1 MIDLPSLTLP
11 KQRIQLRMCLT
22 LETQRVLEHTLQ
34 VSPTSLKP
42 VDEVLDILQAHIR
55 DSNNEAL
62 RRRAFTSC
70 RQARG
75 EPFSEFLVRL
85 KSLAEEFDICK
96 AHHLDCEE
104 AWMKHGILTGV
115 HDEEL
120 VTKIVSLDAASTLAD
135 VINVCRAHEATRSA
149 ASAIRASPTVS
160 AVSTYKQTKKAA
172 HKPGVPPRQPS
183 PTHRAPTSC
192 SSCGRR
198 DHGPKGCPATGVTCR
213 GCGKTGHY
221 ALMPKCPARQSTCT
235 ACNRLGHL
243 EKVCKQTKAR
253 SKSQR
258 PEKPKGKEGRHP
270 TFHVVRLQSLTTDPG
285 SHEGPPEA
293 SCQSPIST
301 RDDPTPPP
309 TVRVEVLHDGHSGGL
324 DFIPDTGADTTVIG
338 PQHLR
343 MLGIDRQAL
352 GPPPSLAYY
361 NADGTKMSAALGSL
375 QATLVY
381 GELSCTG
388 WIDVQ
393 GSWNTPLLSREH
405 CRALGIVPHDFP
417 AQIFSARGSVASVR
431 EATNAPAPRSS
442 VPALPLLSTTSPD
455 AAKEYFLREYQDV
468 LLTKDSTQDAPLK
481 PMSGPPMRIHLRDD
495 AQPFAVHTPRLIPLA
510 YRDAVKAELDSMVA
524 RGVIAPVG
532 DVPSYWCHP
541 MVVVPKPGGGV
552 RITTDLSKLNAQ
564 VSRPAHPS
572 PTPFAAIRSVDAR
585 ARYFTTIDA
594 LCGYWQIP
602 LHEDDQA
609 LTTFIT
615 PYGRFKYLRGPMGFA
630 ATGDAFC
637 LRGDIALQGVPQ
649 CVKVV
654 DDILVYDEDYFTH
667 LRHVNDILARCRAH
681 GITLNAK
688 KFVLAAP
695 SVSFCGYRLSH
706 DGIAADPD
714 KVRAITEFAT
724 PATLT
729 DLRSFMGLVN
739 QLASFSPDLAAT
751 AAPLRPLLSPK
762 KSFVWTPDHEQA
774 FQRVK
779 MALASPPVL
788 AAFDPA
794 LPTTLQTDASRLY
807 GLGYA
812 LLQDHGGGQQRLV
825 QCGSR
830 FLTDTETRYATIELE
845 MLAVVWAMGKT
856 KFYLTGLQH
865 FNLVTD
871 HRPLVPIL
879 NSYSLDAIENPRL
892 QRLKEKIART
902 SSQLY
907 GARARSCAD
916 EVLGTDTGFQVRS
929 IATLRAMESLAPLV
943 PPDVAEA
950 PPGSDLALEELRKVA
965 TEDPEYVQLLHFV
978 KNGFPMDRYA
988 LPNVLRPY
996 WKLREDLY
1004 CDEDLVLYG
1013 ARVLVPTALRRRVLA
1028 RLHDSHRGVEATKRR
1043 ARQAVFW
1050 PGVDA
1055 DIANTVRACEPC
1067 QILQPSQQQ
1076 EPRLCDDNPTRPF
1089 EKAFLVIADRLSG
1102 WPVVVSCGAD
1112 TTSAATIRHFRRLF
1126 RDLGVPVRLR
1136 TDGGPQFASREFS
1149 TFLERWGVR
1158 HDTSTPH
1165 YPQSNGH
1172 AESAVK
1178 AVKHFI
1184 QKVAPSGN
1192 IDCEAFDRGLLEL
1205 RNTPNQTGRSPAQV
1219 LYGRPLR
1226 SCVPAHASAFQK
1238 QWQARDESC
1247 DRRAAARLRDATS
1260 RYDAHARPLP
1270 PLQRGDVVRIQ
1281 DPTTQR
1287 WDKVGTI
1294 MGVGRSRDYLLKM
1307 PSGRVWWRNR
1317 RFLRPAPPLNASST
1331 MEDATAPLAAPDT
1344 VVPRRSPRLQEKAS
1358 AAAVAR
1364 VPVDF

>member
-1 MIDLPSLTLP
+1 
-11 KQRIQLRMCLT
+11 
-22 LETQRVLEHTLQ
+22 
-34 VSPTSLKP
+34 
-42 VDEVLDILQAHIR
+42 
-55 DSNNEAL
+55 
-62 RRRAFTSC
+62 
-70 RQARG
+70 
-75 EPFSEFLVRL
+75 
-85 KSLAEEFDICK
+85 
-96 AHHLDCEE
+96 
-104 AWMKHGILTGV
+104 
-115 HDEEL
+115 
-120 VTKIVSLDAASTLAD
+120 
-135 VINVCRAHEATRSA
+135 
-149 ASAIRASPTVS
+149 
-160 AVSTYKQTKKAA
+160 
-172 HKPGVPPRQPS
+172 
-183 PTHRAPTSC
+183 
-192 SSCGRR
+192 
-198 DHGPKGCPATGVTCR
+198 
-213 GCGKTGHY
+213 
-221 ALMPKCPARQSTCT
+221 
-235 ACNRLGHL
+235 
-243 EKVCKQTKAR
+243 
-253 SKSQR
+253 
-258 PEKPKGKEGRHP
+258 
-270 TFHVVRLQSLTTDPG
+270 
-285 SHEGPPEA
+285 
-293 SCQSPIST
+293 
-301 RDDPTPPP
+301 
-309 TVRVEVLHDGHSGGL
+309 
-324 DFIPDTGADTTVIG
+324 
-338 PQHLR
+338 
-343 MLGIDRQAL
+343 
-352 GPPPSLAYY
+352 
-361 NADGTKMSAALGSL
+361 
-375 QATLVY
+375 
-381 GELSCTG
+381 
-388 WIDVQ
+388 
-393 GSWNTPLLSREH
+393 
-405 CRALGIVPHDFP
+405 
-417 AQIFSARGSVASVR
+417 
-431 EATNAPAPRSS
+431 
-442 VPALPLLSTTSPD
+442 
-455 AAKEYFLREYQDV
+455 
-468 LLTKDSTQDAPLK
+468 
-481 PMSGPPMRIHLRDD
+481 
-495 AQPFAVHTPRLIPLA
+495 
-510 YRDAVKAELDSMVA
+510 
-524 RGVIAPVG
+524 
-532 DVPSYWCHP
+532 
-541 MVVVPKPGGGV
+541 
-552 RITTDLSKLNAQ
+552 
-564 VSRPAHPS
+564 
-572 PTPFAAIRSVDAR
+572 
-585 ARYFTTIDA
+585 
-594 LCGYWQIP
+594 
-602 LHEDDQA
+602 
-609 LTTFIT
+609 
-615 PYGRFKYLRGPMGFA
+615 
-630 ATGDAFC
+630 
-637 LRGDIALQGVPQ
+637 
-649 CVKVV
+649 
-654 DDILVYDEDYFTH
+654 
-667 LRHVNDILARCRAH
+667 
-681 GITLNAK
+681 
-688 KFVLAAP
+688 
-695 SVSFCGYRLSH
+695 
-706 DGIAADPD
+706 
-714 KVRAITEFAT
+714 
-724 PATLT
+724 
-729 DLRSFMGLVN
+729 
-739 QLASFSPDLAAT
+739 
-751 AAPLRPLLSPK
+751 
-762 KSFVWTPDHEQA
+762 
-774 FQRVK
+774 
-779 MALASPPVL
+779 
-788 AAFDPA
+788 
-794 LPTTLQTDASRLY
+794 
-807 GLGYA
+807 
-812 LLQDHGGGQQRLV
+812 
-825 QCGSR
+825 
-830 FLTDTETRYATIELE
+830 
-845 MLAVVWAMGKT
+845 MGKT

-892 QRLKEKIART
+892 QRLKEKIAPYIFTAVWRPGKELCIPDAL
-902 SSQLY
+902 S
-907 GARARSCAD
+907 RSPVGYPTQAD
-916 EVLGTDTGFQVRS
+916 EVL
-929 IATLRAMESLAPLV
+929 
-943 PPDVAEA
+943 EA

-1364 VPVDF
+1364 VPADF